1 MRSSKGVAL
10 AFMLGAL
17 LVGGVVGF
25 TADRVIGRDDECAR
39 RFTRSAMRQ
48 RLGDELG
55 LSATQRLALDSILDR
70 KRAAIDALHAPL
82 RPSMD
87 AVNDSAQRAID
98 AMLDERQRQKFAR
111 MRAENEQRDREARR
125 QAEKGR

>member
-1 MRSSKGVAL
+1 MRSSKSVAL
-10 AFMLGAL
+10 AFVLGAL
-17 LVGGVVGF
+17 LVGAVLGF
-25 TADRVIGRDDECAR
+25 TADRVIGRSDECAR
-39 RFTRSAMRQ
+39 RFTRSAMRE

-55 LSATQRLALDSILDR
+55 LSAAQRAALDSILDR
-70 KRAAIDALHAPL
+70 KRASIEALHAPL

-98 AMLDERQRQKFAR
+98 AMLDAEQRRKFAR

-125 QAEKGR
+125 DGTRRK

>member
-10 AFMLGAL
+10 AFVLGAL
-17 LVGGVVGF
+17 LVGGVLGF

-87 AVNDSAQRAID
+87 AVNDSAEKAID
-98 AMLDERQRQKFAR
+98 AMLDEEQRQKFAR
-111 MRAENEQRDREARR
+111 MRAENEQRDREVRQ
-125 QAEKGR
+125 QAEKRR